1 MEATQEEEKKS
12 AQVVP
17 AEDQALDA
25 EPEKKKKKKK
35 KKNKN
40 TDAENVDELG

>member
-1 MEATQEEEKKS
+1 
-12 AQVVP
+12 VP

-35 KKNKN
+35 NKKKN